1 MRLLKFVL
9 RFLGLQYK
17 EPLLRSFIIQLI
29 TTLIA
34 LEKCEKKSNMLE
46 IILVQGFCQL
56 KIKTTQF
63 PNGSHLK
70 YNEVQYPLAAS

>member
-9 RFLGLQYK
+9 RFFGLQYK
-17 EPLLRSFIIQLI
+17 EPFFRSFIIILI
-29 TTLIA
+29 ITFIA
-34 LEKCEKKSNMLE
+34 LEKCEKCNMFE